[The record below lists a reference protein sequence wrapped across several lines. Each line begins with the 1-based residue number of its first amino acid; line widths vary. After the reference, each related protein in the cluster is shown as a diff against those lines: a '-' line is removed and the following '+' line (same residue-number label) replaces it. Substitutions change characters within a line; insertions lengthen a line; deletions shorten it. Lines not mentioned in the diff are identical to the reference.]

1 MDIHTVDPRTDPL
14 WHRLIARHP
23 STVFHSPEWMGV
35 LADTYAFDVR
45 ALVALDE
52 AGEPRSGLPFC
63 RIQDFRGDRLVVL
76 PFCDYCDPLVEDR
89 GDWEAVL
96 GEMLLAGQPLFMRC
110 LRNRLPLQDA
120 RLTTVRQA
128 RWHGVDL
135 QDEVDVLWS
144 RCEPSARRAIRK
156 AQHEGV
162 LVRPAEDEKT
172 LRAFYDLHLG
182 VRKFKYRLLAQPYAM
197 FESVWQRFLVPQK
210 GRLLV
215 ATKSDKTIA
224 GAVFLQWKDHLFYKF
239 AASDPAHL
247 GDRPNDLVM
256 WEAIRS
262 AKAAG
267 LSHLDLGLSDWD
279 QDGLIRYKQK
289 FATEEGV
296 IHFLHRSHALAAG
309 TGSEHGFLHQL
320 TQLFTDPA
328 VPDRV
333 TEMAGG
339 LLYRYLA

>member
-1 MDIHTVDPRTDPL
+1 MEIQLVDPRTDRA

-52 AGEPRSGLPFC
+52 AGEPRSGVPFC
-63 RIQDFRGDRLVVL
+63 PIQDFRGARLVAL

-89 GDWEAVL
+89 GEWEALL
-96 GEMLLAGQPLFMRC
+96 GQMLSAGQPLFMRC
-110 LRNRLPLQDA
+110 LRNPLPVQDA
-120 RLTTVRQA
+120 RLTTIRQA

-135 QDEVDVLWS
+135 QDDVDAVWN

-156 AQHEGV
+156 AQHAGV
-162 LVRPAEDEKT
+162 QVRPAEDEKT

-182 VRKFKYRLLAQPYAM
+182 VRKFKYRLLAQPYTM

-215 ATKSDKTIA
+215 ATKADEIIA
-224 GAVFLQWKDHLFYKF
+224 GAVFLKWKDRLFYKF

-256 WEAIRS
+256 WEGIRY
-262 AKAAG
+262 AKAEG
-267 LSHLDLGLSDWD
+267 LTYLDLGLSDWE
-279 QDGLIRYKQK
+279 QEGLIRYKRK
-289 FATEEGV
+289 FATEEGA
-296 IHFLHRSHALAAG
+296 IRFLRLSHTAAGPGGDHAFLH
-309 TGSEHGFLHQL
+309 EL

-339 LLYRYLA
+339 VLYRYLA

>member
-1 MDIHTVDPRTDPL
+1 
-14 WHRLIARHP
+14 
-23 STVFHSPEWMGV
+23 MGV

-52 AGEPRSGLPFC
+52 AGEPRSGVPFC
-63 RIQDFRGDRLVVL
+63 PIHDFRGARLVAM
-76 PFCDYCDPLVEDR
+76 PFCDYCDPLVEDPGEWDALLR
-89 GDWEAVL
+89 EIL
-96 GEMLLAGQPLFMRC
+96 GAGRPFFMRC
-110 LRNRLPLQDA
+110 LRSELPMQDA
-120 RLTTVRQA
+120 RLITVRQA

-135 QDEVDVLWS
+135 RDELSAVWS
-144 RCEPSARRAIRK
+144 RCEAPAKRAIRK
-156 AQHEGV
+156 AQKEGV
-162 LVRPAEDEKT
+162 QVRPAEDEKT

-182 VRKFKYRLLAQPYAM
+182 VRKFKYRMLAQPYAL

-215 ATKSDKTIA
+215 ATKADEIIA
-224 GAVFLQWKDHLFYKF
+224 GAVFLEWKDRLFYKF

-247 GDRPNDLVM
+247 CERPNDLVM
-256 WEAIRS
+256 WEGIGY
-262 AKAAG
+262 AKAKG
-267 LSHLDLGLSDWD
+267 LAYLDLGLSDWD
-279 QDGLIRYKQK
+279 QDGLIRYKRK
-289 FATEEGV
+289 FATEEGA
-296 IHFLHRSHALAAG
+296 IRFLRLAHTAAPG
-309 TGSEHGFLHQL
+309 TGGEHEFLHQL